1 MNRRTWRAGRLPAML
16 CLLAILLPA
25 TLVGGNRAAA
35 SSSAQV
41 TAAAST
47 PTVTLWSWRPQD
59 AQLWQQVGKRLNINI
74 NFRPIVVNLYFAT
87 LSTAMEGGKGPDL
100 FFADNGN
107 DTFKYVP
114 SRLIQSTEDAGVDIS
129 KINPSVMPPF
139 AMNGKHW
146 GIPYALQTLH
156 VFYNKAIFQKYHL
169 SPPTTWEDFIQVCK
183 TLQSH
188 GVTPFNV
195 MGTQPR
201 VLNHTLDEIVSS
213 TADSKWNQ
221 DLINGKTNYESAPF
235 IEALT
240 KAQELIPFF
249 EHNYIASGSPTG
261 SSQWEA
267 LALGQAAMI
276 FDGIYAVPGIM
287 AYNPKLQLGSFL
299 VPPSSSSAI
308 AKFPGNQAYYTHKA
322 RVDWYID
329 GDISMNAKIANKQE
343 AAAAAKLWKFT
354 ATPQFGQLFTQVAG
368 DIIPMKGITLPTKYP
383 LSIKAYNELQ
393 TQKVSPI
400 IDVSGPLNV
409 PPMSASGAP
418 ANGVNGMWAVMQ
430 PLSQRL
436 FAKEITPQQF
446 AKAMDGGLSWYFSAH
461 K

>member
-1 MNRRTWRAGRLPAML
+1 LAVIGLLGA
-16 CLLAILLPA
+16 LLAP
-25 TLVGGNRAAA
+25 TLGGGVHVDAKAGTA
-35 SSSAQV
+35 S
-41 TAAAST
+41 ST

-59 AQLWQQVGKRLNINI
+59 AQLWKQVGKQLNITI

-87 LSTAMEGGKGPDL
+87 LATAMQGGKGPDI
-100 FFADNGN
+100 FFSTDGN
-107 DTFKYVP
+107 DTFQYAQTH
-114 SRLIQSTEDAGVDIS
+114 LIQSTEAAGVDIS
-129 KINPSVMPPF
+129 KISPSVSSRF
-139 AMNGKHW
+139 ALNGKHW

-169 SPPTTWEDFIQVCK
+169 SPPKTWEDLIQLCK

-201 VLNHTLDEIVSS
+201 VLNHTIDEILSS
-213 TADSKWNQ
+213 TASGAWNQ
-221 DLINGKTNYESAPF
+221 DLIAGKTNYQSAPF

-240 KAQELIPFF
+240 KTQALIPFF
-249 EHNYIASGSPTG
+249 EHNYVASGSPTG

-287 AYNPKLQLGSFL
+287 GYNPKLQLGSFL
-299 VPPSSSSAI
+299 IPPSSAAAI
-308 AKFPGNQAYYTHKA
+308 AKFPGKPADYTHKA
-322 RVDWYID
+322 QVDWYID
-329 GDISMNAKIANKQE
+329 GDIALNAKIANSDE
-343 AAAAAKLWKFT
+343 NAAAVKLWKFM

-368 DIIPMKGITLPTKYP
+368 DIIPMNGVKLPASYP
-383 LSIKAYNELQ
+383 LSIKAYNELL
-393 TQKVSPI
+393 TQKVSPV

-409 PPMSASGAP
+409 PPLSADGAP

-430 PLSQRL
+430 PLSQQL
-436 FAKEITPQQF
+436 FANQITPQQF
-446 AKAMDGGLSWYFSAH
+446 ASSMDSGMSWYFKSH